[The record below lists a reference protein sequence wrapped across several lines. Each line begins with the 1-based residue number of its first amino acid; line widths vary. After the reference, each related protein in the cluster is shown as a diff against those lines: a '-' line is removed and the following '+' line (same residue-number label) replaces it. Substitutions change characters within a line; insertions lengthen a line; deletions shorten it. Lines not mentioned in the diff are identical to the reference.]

1 MWKRH
6 QNKLAYQWNV
16 QSFEPVDEP
25 PRPEFLALLGR
36 KNVNKAENPITKV
49 RRLCDVN
56 LNKSGT
62 AYYHFLISLLILS
75 SQRLKDLKLFS
86 YLFRY
91 LGRHM
96 HAKKQRQSSAMIG
109 HSSKT
114 TSTLLNTK

>member
-6 QNKLAYQWNV
+6 QNRLAYQWNV

-62 AYYHFLISLLILS
+62 AYYRILISLVIPAH
-75 SQRLKDLKLFS
+75 QRLEDQKSLAAFS
-86 YLFRY
+86 DICDNTCIR
-91 LGRHM
+91 
-96 HAKKQRQSSAMIG
+96 KKQR
-109 HSSKT
+109 
-114 TSTLLNTK
+114 